1 MTPNIST
8 RLWAEGVGTAFL
20 LIGVV
25 GSGIMA
31 ETLSGGNTGVA
42 LLANAIATGA
52 MLYMLITTLGP
63 VSGAHFNPVVT
74 MAFAFQREHNRN
86 EVAPYVVVQIIGAII
101 GVFISHLMFDLD
113 VLQVSTTERSGTGQW
128 IAELVATFGLLFTI
142 FGGLKHRPDTVPTLV
157 ALYITGAYWFTA
169 STSFANP
176 AVTIARSLSNT
187 FAGITPSHVPMFIA
201 AQIIGALLMVFVGS
215 KLFKH

>member
-1 MTPNIST
+1 MTPSIST
-8 RLWAEGVGTAFL
+8 RLWAECVGTAFL

-31 ETLSGGNTGVA
+31 EALSGGNTGVA

-63 VSGAHFNPVVT
+63 VSSAHFNPVVT
-74 MAFAFQREHNRN
+74 MAFTIRGEHALKDA
-86 EVAPYVVVQIIGAII
+86 APYIGAQIVGGVL

-113 VLQVSTTERSGTGQW
+113 VFQLSTTSRTGTGQW
-128 IAELVATFGLLFTI
+128 IAEIVATFGLIFTI
-142 FGGLKHRPDTVPTLV
+142 FGGLRHRPDTVPTLV

-176 AVTIARSLSNT
+176 AVTIARSLTDT
-187 FAGITPSHVPMFIA
+187 FAGITPAHVPMFIA
-201 AQIIGALLMVFVGS
+201 AQIIGALLMVFVGA
-215 KLFKH
+215 KIFKH